1 MENPTFSY
9 QELCT
14 IVGKLYL
21 EKTSLE
27 QNIYDLNDK
36 LQELTIRESQQ
47 STN

>member
-27 QNIYDLNDK
+27 QSVYELTHK
-36 LQELTIRESQQ
+36 LQELTIHESQQ